1 MFVKK
6 LAIVSALLVLILPAA
21 TTSADTSLTVTEA
34 AAMEGS
40 FGLEVS
46 HTTTGPY
53 DKAYVT
59 SLEPSDETVMRV
71 RFLFNFTNATF
82 ADKTGHTIIMARED
96 TFGTIW
102 RLNFVYNQAQNKY
115 VARLFTYDDNNVL
128 RFVGGAVI
136 TGVNT
141 PIGIEWSAAS
151 APGANDGRVA
161 LYKFD
166 VTTAG
171 RTKTNIDSDTQ
182 NIDKVLM
189 GTVTNPAATTSGS
202 LYFDS
207 YESYRTLLP

>member
-6 LAIVSALLVLILPAA
+6 LIIVSAFLLLVFPAA
-21 TTSADTSLTVTEA
+21 TASADTGLTVTGA

-40 FGLEVS
+40 FGLEVT

-59 SLEPSDETVMRV
+59 SLEPTDETVMRV
-71 RFLFNFTNATF
+71 RFLFNYTNATF
-82 ADKTGHTIIMARED
+82 ADKTGHTIIMARDD
-96 TFGTIW
+96 TLGTIW
-102 RLNFVYNQAQNKY
+102 RLNFVYNQAQGKY
-115 VARLFTYDDNNVL
+115 VARLFTYDDNGTL

-136 TGVNT
+136 TGVDT
-141 PIGIEWSAAS
+141 PIGVEWSAAS

-171 RTKTNIDSDTQ
+171 RTKTNIDNDTQ
-182 NIDKVLM
+182 NLDKVLM
-189 GTVTNPAATTSGS
+189 GTVSNPASTTSGS

-207 YESYRTLLP
+207 YESFRTLSQ